1 MAILEDPQG
10 VIKYIRETE
19 TAWVLRNLHKS
30 RQFRTNTETGGSTD
44 QYREILRCVISRDIS
59 TITNINVIYH
69 ESIKAGRTIS
79 AIPKGGETT
88 VEVTTGTGGD
98 GQFSPWQ
105 MTDQRIDELNQDGS
119 SMYRET
125 REYISVSGD
134 STGVTPDP
142 APEMWED
149 FDYFA

>member
-1 MAILEDPQG
+1 MAVLQDPEG
-10 VIKYIRETE
+10 SIRYVRTEETE
-19 TAWVLRNLHKS
+19 WVLRNLHKS

-44 QYREILRCVISRDIS
+44 QYREILRCVVSRDVQ
-59 TITNINVIYH
+59 TITNINVIFH
-69 ESIKAGRTIS
+69 ESIEAGRTIS

-88 VEVTTGTGGD
+88 VDVTTGIGGD

-119 SMYRET
+119 KMYRET

-134 STGVTPDP
+134 DGTTDP
-142 APEMWED
+142 NMWED
-149 FDYFA
+149 FNYFA